1 MAEKVI
7 IEIVGNNSGREP
19 GVKRRRNVGTLRES
33 WYYPLGEQLR
43 HEKETDKIM
52 EKIEKKIKEVEAY
65 WEIKTAVGQEVG
77 NGVMDFIF
85 GTKKKDSLNR
95 NTGHGI
101 PGKLKEPFKI
111 GNNYMLGIL
120 DLPITV
126 WNIAKADDKQKET
139 AVQIMEYTGSIAGT
153 FLLGGVGGFLGSM
166 IFSKWMEHGQYD
178 KMKRNSVK
186 FAKEHPYAPHNY
198 YAVITKEE
206 KRKMSKYNSTP
217 YTKKEIEAT
226 MKRRKQVAGQMKKAG
241 SDHMKKIERN
251 SPTTKAKKTYTYK
264 NSKSL
269 AQYYR
274 KKAEEERRERKKAM
288 KKVLGAGKKAAKF
301 IKSIVRFPFI
311 KKHANGG
318 FIYGKTL
325 SYIGEEG
332 PEAVIPLENNR
343 RQRGIAL
350 WRQTGEKLGIPQ
362 KDRISESNK
371 RLGTAVNLRKL
382 LREQRE
388 TVSDELCSILAD
400 ALEGAYKNMPLAN
413 GER

>member
-7 IEIVGNNSGREP
+7 IEIVGNNSGREH
-19 GVKRRRNVGTLRES
+19 GVKRRRNVGTIRES
-33 WYYPLGEQLR
+33 WYYPSGEQLR

-85 GTKKKDSLNR
+85 GTKKKDYLSK
-95 NTGHGI
+95 NTGI
-101 PGKLKEPFKI
+101 KISEKLKEPFKI
-111 GNNYMLGIL
+111 GNNYKLGML

>member
-19 GVKRRRNVGTLRES
+19 AVKRRRNVGTIRES
-33 WYYPLGEQLR
+33 WYYPSGEQLR

-52 EKIEKKIKEVEAY
+52 EKIEKKIKEVEEY
-65 WEIKTAVGQEVG
+65 WEIKKAVGQEVFNRG
-77 NGVMDFIF
+77 AEFIYK
-85 GTKKKDSLNR
+85 TKREDYFNKAN
-95 NTGHGI
+95 NITI
-101 PGKLKEPFKI
+101 PEKLKEPFKI
-111 GNNYMLGIL
+111 GNNYKPGIL

-126 WNIAKADDKQKET
+126 WDIAKANDKQKET
-139 AVQIMEYTGSIAGT
+139 AVQILGYTGSIAGT

-371 RLGTAVNLRKL
+371 RLGTAVNLRRL

>member
-7 IEIVGNNSGREP
+7 IEIVGNNSGREH
-19 GVKRRRNVGTLRES
+19 GVKRRRNVGTIRES
-33 WYYPLGEQLR
+33 WYYPSGEQLR

-85 GTKKKDSLNR
+85 GTKKKDSFNK
-95 NTGHGI
+95 NTGHGL

-111 GNNYMLGIL
+111 GNNYMPGIL
-120 DLPITV
+120 DLPMTV
-126 WNIAKADDKQKET
+126 WDIAKANDKQKET
-139 AVQIMEYTGSIAGT
+139 AVQILGYTGSIAGT

>member
-7 IEIVGNNSGREP
+7 IEIVGNNSGREH
-19 GVKRRRNVGTLRES
+19 GVKRRRNVGTIRES
-33 WYYPLGEQLR
+33 WYYPSGEQLR

-85 GTKKKDSLNR
+85 GTKKKDSFNK
-95 NTGHGI
+95 NTGHGL

-111 GNNYMLGIL
+111 GNNYMPGIL
-120 DLPITV
+120 DLPMTV
-126 WNIAKADDKQKET
+126 WDIAKADDKQKET
-139 AVQIMEYTGSIAGT
+139 AVQILGYTGSIAGT

-251 SPTTKAKKTYTYK
+251 SPTTKAKETYTYK

-269 AQYYR
+269 AQYYQ

-318 FIYGKTL
+318 FVYGKTL

-400 ALEGAYKNMPLAN
+400 ALEDAYKNMPLVN

>member
-19 GVKRRRNVGTLRES
+19 AVKRRRNVGTIRES
-33 WYYPLGEQLR
+33 WYYPSGEQLR

-85 GTKKKDSLNR
+85 GTKKKDYLSKNI
-95 NTGHGI
+95 GI
-101 PGKLKEPFKI
+101 KISEKLKEPFKI
-111 GNNYMLGIL
+111 GNNYKPGML

-371 RLGTAVNLRKL
+371 RLGTAVNLRRL